1 MNYHSAVVF
10 HRSTDLVQS
19 DSEISYFG
27 GQMSEITIFF
37 DIYAKFRC
45 ILIPVMIYMI
55 VLFPSRNITG
65 GGSGNSGGTIK
76 ILLQKLNLREKSPR
90 THTMYR
96 WLAKI
101 CERTQ
106 CFCKIT
112 ISCRM
117 ILKRRTFEI
126 GMSKTTI
133 FFEFYTKFKHIFIPE
148 VISWHYLV
156 FPPEYLWKRQVRE
169 FWWDN
174 QNLTPEMKSARKI
187 TPDTYCLCI
196 GDLSTYVNI
205 YRVLLTRTKVLHVL
219 SLANFLPILEG
230 NYVCAFLLHSTTT
243 PTYPA
248 VGIEDV
254 WHTFYIDFRGQDDCR
269 AVILAH
275 IKVLSLALPRCC
287 LPVRVLRCM
296 VIIWQPLRMLRTR
309 RYLARDQ
316 RGKKVVHMPLKCGWI
331 RCVSSSCSG
340 DSMYPE
346 RSLGSFE

>member
-1 MNYHSAVVF
+1 MNICCPAVVPPEEAAESGVSAGDLSFCGRFEKFTVKNTRPQALIFKCVCCHELPLCSCFPSF
-10 HRSTDLVQS
+10 HRPCAEWFWNIILR
-19 DSEISYFG
+19 
-27 GQMSEITIFF
+27 MSEITIFF

-55 VLFPSRNITG
+55 VLFPSRNVTG

-187 TPDTYCLCI
+187 TQI
-196 GDLSTYVNI
+196 
-205 YRVLLTRTKVLHVL
+205 RT
-219 SLANFLPILEG
+219 A
-230 NYVCAFLLHSTTT
+230 
-243 PTYPA
+243 
-248 VGIEDV
+248 
-254 WHTFYIDFRGQDDCR
+254 
-269 AVILAH
+269 
-275 IKVLSLALPRCC
+275 
-287 LPVRVLRCM
+287 
-296 VIIWQPLRMLRTR
+296 
-309 RYLARDQ
+309 
-316 RGKKVVHMPLKCGWI
+316 
-331 RCVSSSCSG
+331 CV
-340 DSMYPE
+340 
-346 RSLGSFE
+346 